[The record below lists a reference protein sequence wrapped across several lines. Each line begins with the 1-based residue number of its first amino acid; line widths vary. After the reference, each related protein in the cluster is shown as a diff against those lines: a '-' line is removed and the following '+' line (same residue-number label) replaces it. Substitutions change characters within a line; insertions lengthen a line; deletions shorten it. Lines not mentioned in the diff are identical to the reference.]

1 MKALLVDDDPL
12 QLHMST
18 ELLRQKGIV
27 CTSCNDPT
35 KVLEYLEK
43 ERFDIILSDIQMP
56 GMDGSNCR
64 ANPEISGTRTQK
76 IPAIALSAR
85 GDRKKTIIKNRVSRP
100 I

>member
-56 GMDGSNCR
+56 GMDGFELIEQIR
-64 ANPEISGTRTQK
+64 RFPDRTFKNPGNSPFRQRRYE
-76 IPAIALSAR
+76 
-85 GDRKKTIIKNRVSRP
+85 RKP
-100 I
+100 L